1 MITAVLDEF
10 PHIWAKRREWFVLI
24 VVITCVLGSL
34 LTLTS
39 VSTRASGSKRPLLY
53 APVLHKQSG
62 FFPST
67 SRPPGMLLALFIKIL
82 SWAEDEASVRLLA

>member
-24 VVITCVLGSL
+24 VVITCILGSL

-39 VSTRASGSKRPLLY
+39 VSTRPS
-53 APVLHKQSG
+53 APRGLCYSLVSHKQGGS
-62 FFPST
+62 FPPTST
-67 SRPPGMLLALFIKIL
+67 VSSLGGLKALLALFKGFP
-82 SWAEDEASVRLLA
+82 WAEDVVSC